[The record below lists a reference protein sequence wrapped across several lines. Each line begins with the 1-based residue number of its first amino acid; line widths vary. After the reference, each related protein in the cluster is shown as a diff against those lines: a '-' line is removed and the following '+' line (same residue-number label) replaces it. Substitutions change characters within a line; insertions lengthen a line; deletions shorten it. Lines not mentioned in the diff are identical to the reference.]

1 MRNHLAKVNPNI
13 IVYENGGDEY
23 IQLRQ
28 HKRYQKPRYYH
39 PSRLPPPPGWPF
51 EEQLPPVDC
60 METNKLPSSDHAVTN
75 HHTEDRVGLGNNL
88 DLDQGKGIERGR
100 VVRALPSASPVG
112 QALLD
117 IFPRAFGRHPDSREM
132 AYLRDIEKEISAA
145 KATAEQVYDA
155 YKEAALSNK
164 LDLSYVRA
172 ILFDWL
178 GIERNRSP

>member
-1 MRNHLAKVNPNI
+1 
-13 IVYENGGDEY
+13 
-23 IQLRQ
+23 
-28 HKRYQKPRYYH
+28 
-39 PSRLPPPPGWPF
+39 
-51 EEQLPPVDC
+51 
-60 METNKLPSSDHAVTN
+60 
-75 HHTEDRVGLGNNL
+75 
-88 DLDQGKGIERGR
+88 
-100 VVRALPSASPVG
+100 
-112 QALLD
+112 
-117 IFPRAFGRHPDSREM
+117 M